1 MDKCTICNGDGWHYG
16 GDGTMYECE
25 PCNSTGV
32 LQTTRR
38 ELSEESFNQVQE
50 AINEP
55 ANPFLML
62 RKLMRRK
69 STNSTYT
76 KK

>member
-1 MDKCTICNGDGWHYG
+1 MDKCTVCNGDGWHYG
-16 GDGTMYECE
+16 GDGTMYECD

-50 AINEP
+50 ELHKP
-55 ANPFLML
+55 AMPTLAL
-62 RKLMRRK
+62 IRLMRSK
-69 STNSTYT
+69 L
-76 KK
+76 KKG